1 MLSSSETEE
10 PMATKTKGRGA
21 ALPQLARL
29 QTQGERLY
37 RRVRKDAEALLARG
51 RKQLSQDVRIL
62 QVRAERAARD
72 LEASLLRRVHAAS
85 EGQVKKLERRVTALE
100 QRLAALERATA
111 SPERGAA

>member
-1 MLSSSETEE
+1 
-10 PMATKTKGRGA
+10 MATKSKGRA
-21 ALPQLARL
+21 VALQRLGGL

-72 LEASLLRRVHAAS
+72 LEASLLKRVHAAS
-85 EGQVKKLERRVTALE
+85 EAQVQKLERRVSALE
-100 QRLAALERATA
+100 QRVSALERATA